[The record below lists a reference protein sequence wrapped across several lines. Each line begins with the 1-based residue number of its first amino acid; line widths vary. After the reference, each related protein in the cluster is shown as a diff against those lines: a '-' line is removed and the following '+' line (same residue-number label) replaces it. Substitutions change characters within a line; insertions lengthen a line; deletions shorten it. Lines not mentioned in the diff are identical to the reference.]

1 MKAPIYSSDNER
13 ALLKST
19 DPAKYVTAGKGP
31 IGNVLPV
38 LHATYAAVSF
48 GSTLTFP
55 SHTFSSLSKTL
66 SLPKSERIDKKQ

>member
-1 MKAPIYSSDNER
+1 MKQPIYYSDNEH
-13 ALLKST
+13 ALLKSNAPT
-19 DPAKYVTAGKGP
+19 KYLTAGKGP
-31 IGNVLPV
+31 VGTIQPF

-55 SHTFSSLSKTL
+55 SHTFSSLSKTV